1 MATVQ
6 ELKDALMKA
15 DSAGDTESARIL
27 ANALRNSLSAQG
39 QPSEVVA
46 PEPQV
51 QEPTIG
57 QRLGRQAGLT
67 GRALT
72 EGVLGAIDVLG
83 APIRSGLEQ
92 VLGRPVQPAGPMIA
106 NMLGLPQPQTPT
118 ERIVQDVSQA
128 VTGAGTGVGVAGLAR
143 PVSRVGQAIQSALT
157 AAPGVQQTAA
167 GLSAAASGATREM
180 GGGEAAQMATGLVAP
195 LALAPVAFATARRTA
210 VPKPQQQTLQEAQ
223 KVGYKITPTEV
234 NPSILQQGM
243 KGISGK
249 IATQQA
255 VSVEN
260 QATTN
265 NLVKQ
270 ALGVPPEQ
278 TLSIDTLSAIRSNA
292 GQAYEN
298 LAQSGR
304 LGFMT
309 TGLSRYNNRLDKIA
323 EPFKKIAKDF
333 PGAQVSPVIQLVQS
347 SKFQSADA
355 ASVLARI
362 RQLRTAAD
370 DAFRSGNTDIGR
382 ASRGIAD
389 AMEDALETH
398 LSSLR
403 SPEILNEFRNARQ
416 AIAKTYTVEK
426 ALNNATGNVD
436 ASVLASELRKKR
448 PLTNEL
454 KQVAKFAQ
462 AFPKEVQMPERI
474 GGTPGISVADV
485 YVGGLGAAISGS
497 PTAMTAIAARP
508 SIRSLI
514 TSSPYQRLMAVPGGP
529 LASQRFTPRE
539 IVGAGLLGPVYAEQ

>member
-1 MATVQ
+1 MPYSIETKDGIVINNIPDNIKPDDPSLKERVAQLRASSGMAVQ
-6 ELKDALMKA
+6 E
-15 DSAGDTESARIL
+15 
-27 ANALRNSLSAQG
+27 
-39 QPSEVVA
+39 PA
-46 PEPQV
+46 PQA

-72 EGVLGAIDVLG
+72 EGALGAIDVLG

-106 NMLGLPQPQTPT
+106 NMLGLPKPQTPT
-118 ERIVQDVSQA
+118 ERIVQDISQA
-128 VTGAGTGVGVAGLAR
+128 VTGAGTGASVAGLAR
-143 PVSRVGQAIQSALT
+143 PISQVGQAIQSGLT
-157 AAPGVQQTAA
+157 AAPGIQQTAA

-180 GGGEAAQMATGLVAP
+180 GGGETAQMVTGLAAP
-195 LALAPVAFATARRTA
+195 LALTPVALATARRA
-210 VPKPQQQTLQEAQ
+210 VVPKPQQQTLREAQ
-223 KVGYKITPTEV
+223 NLGYKVTPTEV
-234 NPSILQQGM
+234 NPSMLQQGL

-249 IATQQA
+249 VATQQA
-255 VSVEN
+255 VSIEN

-265 NLVKQ
+265 NLAKK
-270 ALGVPPEQ
+270 ALGIPPEQ
-278 TLSIDTLSAIRSNA
+278 ELNLDTLSTIRSNA

-298 LAQSGR
+298 ISQSGR

-309 TGLSRYNNRLDKIA
+309 TKLALRDYNKKLDKIA
-323 EPFKKIAKDF
+323 EPFKKIANDF
-333 PGAQVSPVIQLVQS
+333 PSAQVSPVIELVES
-347 SKFQSADA
+347 SKFKAADA

-370 DAFRSGNTDIGR
+370 DAFRTGNTDIGR

-403 SPEILNEFRNARQ
+403 NPELLKEFRDARQ

-426 ALNNATGNVD
+426 ALNNATGNVN

-448 PLTNEL
+448 PLTGEL
-454 KQVAKFAQ
+454 KEIAKFAQ
-462 AFPKEVQMPERI
+462 AFPKEVQMPEKI
-474 GGTPGISVADV
+474 GGAPGISVADV

-497 PTAMTAIAARP
+497 PTAISAIAARP

-514 TSSPYQRLMAVPGGP
+514 TSSPYQRYMAVPGGP
-529 LASQRFTPRE
+529 LASQRFSPRE
-539 IVGAGLLGPVYAEQ
+539 ILGAGLLGPIYAE

>member
-1 MATVQ
+1 MPYSIETKDGIVIDNIPDNIKPDDPSLKQRVQ
-6 ELKDALMKA
+6 QVRA
-15 DSAGDTESARIL
+15 SAGMT
-27 ANALRNSLSAQG
+27 
-39 QPSEVVA
+39 A
-46 PEPQV
+46 PEPQA
-51 QEPTIG
+51 QEPSLG

-72 EGVLGAIDVLG
+72 EGAIGAIDVLG
-83 APIRSGLEQ
+83 TPIRAGLEQ

-106 NMLGLPQPQTPT
+106 NMLGLPQPETPT
-118 ERIVQDVSQA
+118 ERIVQDVAQA
-128 VTGAGTGVGVAGLAR
+128 VTGAGTGAGVAGLAR
-143 PVSRVGQAIQSALT
+143 PVSRVGQAIQGALT

-180 GGGEAAQMATGLVAP
+180 GGGETAQMVTGLAAP
-195 LALAPVAFATARRTA
+195 LALAPVAFATSRRAA

-223 KVGYKITPTEV
+223 QVGYKITPTEV
-234 NPSILQQGM
+234 NPSIIQQGM

-265 NLVKQ
+265 NLAKQ
-270 ALGVPPEQ
+270 ALGVPPDQ

-298 LAQSGR
+298 LAQTGR

-309 TGLSRYNNRLDKIA
+309 TKLALRDYNRKLDKIA

-333 PGAQVSPVIQLVQS
+333 PNAQVSPVLQLVES
-347 SKFQSADA
+347 SKFNAADA

-362 RQLRTAAD
+362 RQLRTSAD
-370 DAFRSGNTDIGR
+370 DAFRTGNTDIGR

-398 LSSLR
+398 ISTLR
-403 SPEILNEFRNARQ
+403 SPELLNEFRNARQ

-436 ASVLASELRKKR
+436 ASILASELRKKR

-462 AFPKEVQMPERI
+462 AFPKEVQMPEKI
-474 GGTPGISVADV
+474 GGAPGITALDVA
-485 YVGGLGAAISGS
+485 YGGVGAALTGNPS
-497 PTAMTAIAARP
+497 AVAAIAARP

-529 LASQRFTPRE
+529 LASQRFAPRE

>member
-1 MATVQ
+1 MPYSIETKDGIVIDNIPDNIKPDDPSLKERVQ
-6 ELKDALMKA
+6 QVRA
-15 DSAGDTESARIL
+15 SAGMT
-27 ANALRNSLSAQG
+27 
-39 QPSEVVA
+39 A
-46 PEPQV
+46 PEPQT
-51 QEPTIG
+51 QEPSLR

-72 EGVLGAIDVLG
+72 EGALGAVDVLST
-83 APIRSGLEQ
+83 PIRAGLEQ
-92 VLGRPVQPAGPMIA
+92 VLGHPIQPAGPMIA

-128 VTGAGTGVGVAGLAR
+128 VIGAGTGAGVAGLAR
-143 PVSRVGQAIQSALT
+143 PVSRVGQAIQGALT

-180 GGGEAAQMATGLVAP
+180 GGGETAQMATGLVAP
-195 LALAPVAFATARRTA
+195 LALAPVAFATARRGA

-234 NPSILQQGM
+234 NPSIIQQGM

-265 NLVKQ
+265 NLAKQ
-270 ALGVPPEQ
+270 ALGVPTDQ
-278 TLSIDTLSAIRSNA
+278 TLSLDTLSAIRSNA

-298 LAQSGR
+298 LAQTGR

-333 PGAQVSPVIQLVQS
+333 PGAQVSPVLQLVQS

-436 ASVLASELRKKR
+436 ASILASELRKKR

-462 AFPKEVQMPERI
+462 AFPKEVQMPEKI
-474 GGTPGISVADV
+474 GGAPGITALDVA
-485 YVGGLGAAISGS
+485 YGGVGAALTGNPS
-497 PTAMTAIAARP
+497 AVAAIAARP

-514 TSSPYQRLMAVPGGP
+514 TSTPYQRLMATPGGP
-529 LASQRFTPRE
+529 LASQRFAPRE

>member
-1 MATVQ
+1 MPYSIETKDGIVINNIPDNIKPDDPSLKERVAQIRASSGMATQ
-6 ELKDALMKA
+6 E
-15 DSAGDTESARIL
+15 
-27 ANALRNSLSAQG
+27 
-39 QPSEVVA
+39 PA
-46 PEPQV
+46 PQA

-72 EGVLGAIDVLG
+72 EGALGAIDVLG

-92 VLGRPVQPAGPMIA
+92 VLGRPVQSAGPMIA
-106 NMLGLPQPQTPT
+106 NMLGLPQPETPT
-118 ERIVQDVSQA
+118 ERIVQGISQA
-128 VTGAGTGVGVAGLAR
+128 VTGAGTGAGVAGLAR
-143 PVSRVGQAIQSALT
+143 PVGQVGQAIQGALT

-180 GGGEAAQMATGLVAP
+180 GGGETAQMATGLVAP
-195 LALAPVAFATARRTA
+195 LAISPVAFATARRTT

-223 KVGYKITPTEV
+223 KAGYKITPTEV
-234 NPSILQQGM
+234 NPSILQQGL

-249 IATQQA
+249 VATQQA

-265 NLVKQ
+265 NLAKQ
-270 ALGVPPEQ
+270 ALGVPPDQ

-298 LAQSGR
+298 IAQTR
-304 LGFMT
+304 LGFMMT
-309 TGLSRYNNRLDKIA
+309 AKLPNYNQKLDKIA

-333 PGAQVSPVIQLVQS
+333 PNAQVSPVLQLVE
-347 SKFQSADA
+347 SARFNLPVDA
-355 ASVLARI
+355 TSVLARI
-362 RQLRTAAD
+362 RQLRTSAD
-370 DAFRSGNTDIGR
+370 DAFRNGDTDIGR

-389 AMEDALETH
+389 AMEDALDAH
-398 LSSLR
+398 LSTLR
-403 SPEILNEFRNARQ
+403 KPELLKEFRNARQ

-448 PLTNEL
+448 PLTGEL
-454 KQVAKFAQ
+454 KEIAKFAQ
-462 AFPKEVQMPERI
+462 AFPKEVQMPEKI
-474 GGTPGISVADV
+474 GGAPGITALDVA
-485 YVGGLGAAISGS
+485 YGGVGAALTGNPS
-497 PTAMTAIAARP
+497 AVAAIAARP

-514 TSSPYQRLMAVPGGP
+514 TSSPYQRLMAIPGGP
-529 LASQRFTPRE
+529 LASQRFAPRE
-539 IVGAGLLGPVYAEQ
+539 IVGAGLLGPIYAE